1 MFRAK
6 KSIYGPAMIIRHNM
20 YLRSKT
26 KVITI
31 LVIFWSIVCLHPA
44 SSMPIVDAI
53 RIGDYKNKTRFV
65 MEMNKRVRF
74 NVFTLGRP
82 YRIVIELPK
91 IKWKIK
97 SSNLKK
103 SRRIIGYRFGLY
115 RHENSRFVIDLGRP
129 IRVSKAFHLS
139 PSGNRKHRIIID
151 LSDTSPAD
159 FFKNIKRGIPKTFNK
174 TISQKNFKVK
184 NKTLK
189 KETPLI
195 VLDPGHGGIDS
206 GARGLRG
213 TLEKKVVLALAYEL
227 KKQLVYNNKYR
238 VLLTRTRDVFVRL
251 RERIAIAHRAGADLF
266 ISLHADSIG
275 KKHVRGGSVY
285 TLSERASDRE
295 AEALARR
302 ENKSDIIAG
311 VDLNEQSNTV
321 AKILIDLRQRLTKNN
336 SVMFAKLLGK
346 QLNKKILMLRRNHRF
361 AGFAVLKAPEIPSVL
376 IEMGYLSNTHDEK
389 LIRSPRHRRKIAK
402 AIKIAIDKYFTIR
415 KSMRRP

>member
-1 MFRAK
+1 
-6 KSIYGPAMIIRHNM
+6 M
-20 YLRSKT
+20 YLRSKP
-26 KVITI
+26 KAITI
-31 LVIFWSIVCLHPA
+31 LAIFWSIVCLHPA

-65 MEMNKRVRF
+65 MEINKRVRF

-82 YRIVIELPK
+82 YRIVIKLPK

-115 RHENSRFVIDLGRP
+115 KPENSRFVIDLVRP
-129 IRVSKAFHLS
+129 VRISKVFHLS
-139 PSGNRKHRIIID
+139 PSGNRKHRIILD

-159 FFKNIKRGIPKTFNK
+159 FFKNIKREIPKRINK
-174 TISQKNFKVK
+174 NISQKNFKVK
-184 NKTLK
+184 K
-189 KETPLI
+189 KILEKQTPLI

-206 GARGLRG
+206 GARGRRG

-389 LIRSPRHRRKIAK
+389 LIRSPRHRKKIAK
-402 AIKIAIDKYFTIR
+402 AITIAIDKYFTIR